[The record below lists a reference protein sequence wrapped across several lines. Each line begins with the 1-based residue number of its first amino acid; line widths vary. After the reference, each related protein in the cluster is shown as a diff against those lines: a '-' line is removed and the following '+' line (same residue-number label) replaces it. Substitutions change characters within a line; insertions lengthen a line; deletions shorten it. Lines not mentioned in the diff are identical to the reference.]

1 MPIMSIAWSMP
12 QVKPLQV
19 ISDFMTADIDNCCQ
33 FDLAIN
39 IAAGSGFTAFQI
51 ALLVKQVLALG
62 LTLQMLHQASL
73 HPTKKPSC
81 FGTTGLVVVN
91 HVNN

>member
-1 MPIMSIAWSMP
+1 MP
-12 QVKPLQV
+12 QV
-19 ISDFMTADIDNCCQ
+19 ISNFMTADTDNCCQ

-62 LTLQMLHQASL
+62 LTLQMMHQASL
-73 HPTKKPSC
+73 HPTKKPC
-81 FGTTGLVVVN
+81 CVKARGLVVIN